1 MDRLSEDITITY
13 VKDLELACPALALYT
28 VEFIQRLRR
37 LNPELN
43 GFYQLSKPVEP
54 LSSESDISGI
64 GVRPGFL

>member
-13 VKDLELACPALALYT
+13 VKDLELACPALYT
-28 VEFIQRLRR
+28 MEFIQRLRR